1 MKLISIVTPCFNEED
16 NIQILYKEV
25 QDVIKPFKKKYRF
38 EHIFIDNCSEDSTVG
53 ILRELAAKDKTV
65 KVILNSRNYGFVRS
79 QHYGLIQ
86 GSGDAVILMVA
97 DLQDPPS
104 VIPEFIKNWEEGYKT
119 VVAVKNKSKE
129 NRIIFALRKLYY
141 SIIKKIS
148 ETEQIMNFT
157 GFGLY
162 DKVIID
168 SIKLFKDRY
177 PYLRG
182 IIAEIGFERKEVE
195 FIQPIRKKGK
205 SKFNFF
211 NLYDFAMLGFVSYS
225 KVPMRLAVFV
235 GFFTGFA
242 SFCVSIFY
250 LIYKLMYWDS
260 FQVGMAPLVSGFFFI
275 GSLQLIF
282 IGLLG
287 EYVCSILTEV
297 KDRPLVIE
305 KERINFQK

>member
-16 NIQILYKEV
+16 NIINLYQEV
-25 QDVIKPFKKKYRF
+25 QKEIKPFKKKYTF
-38 EHIFIDNCSEDSTVG
+38 EHIFIDNCSEDSTVK
-53 ILRELAAKDKTV
+53 ILRDLSKKNKNV

-86 GSGDAVILMVA
+86 GGGDAVILMVA

-104 VIPEFIKNWEEGYKT
+104 VIPELIKNWEDGYKT
-119 VVAVKNKSKE
+119 VVAVKNKSQE
-129 NRIIFALRKLYY
+129 NKIIFALRKLYY
-141 SIIKKIS
+141 FIMKKFS

-195 FIQPIRKKGK
+195 FLQPRRTKGK

-225 KVPMRLAVFV
+225 KVPMRLAVFF
-235 GFFTGFA
+235 GFFIGFI
-242 SFCVSIFY
+242 SFLVSIFY
-250 LIYKLMYWDS
+250 LVYKILYWDS

-275 GSLQLIF
+275 GSLQLVF

-287 EYVCSILTEV
+287 EYICSILTQV
-297 KDRPLVIE
+297 KERPLVIE
-305 KERINFQK
+305 KERINFN